1 MDFIRADFFG
11 IQIWQMGLLVLA
23 GGFAGFLNVLAG
35 GGSLITLPI
44 MVFMG
49 MKGPVANG
57 TNRIALLAQN
67 ISGTISFF
75 KQGFSDFKL
84 SLSLTTCALPGAAF
98 GALMGTKL
106 EGVWFNRMLA
116 AVMVGVMVLM
126 ALKSRKSKGTDVTT
140 SKKRLI
146 IAHICMIG
154 IGFYGGFI
162 QAGVGFLFIAVLNK
176 VAGIDLVRTNMHK
189 IFVVGCYMVVAL
201 IIYAVKGNVWWAAG
215 VVLAIGNSTG
225 AWIAAHVAVK
235 KGDKFIT
242 IILYCALIVM
252 AVKLLLK

>member
-1 MDFIRADFFG
+1 MDFIHTELFG
-11 IQIWQMGLLVLA
+11 IEIWQMGLLVLA

-35 GGSLITLPI
+35 GGSLITMPI

-49 MKGPVANG
+49 MKAPAANG

-75 KQGFSDFKL
+75 KQGFSDFRL
-84 SLSLTTCALPGAAF
+84 SLSLTACALPGAVF
-98 GALMGTKL
+98 GALMGAKL
-106 EGVWFNRMLA
+106 DGVWFNRLLA
-116 AVMVGVMVLM
+116 AIMVGVMILM
-126 ALKSRKSKGTDVTT
+126 AFKHKRNEEADIHTT
-140 SKKRLI
+140 KKRLV

-176 VAGIDLVRTNMHK
+176 IAGLDLVRTNMHK
-189 IFVVGCYMVVAL
+189 IFVVGCYMVAAL
-201 IIYAVKGNVWWAAG
+201 IIYALKGNVIWAAG
-215 VVLAIGNSTG
+215 IALAIGNSSG
-225 AWIAAHVAVK
+225 AWIAAHAAVK

-242 IILYCALIVM
+242 IILYCTLIAMAL
-252 AVKLLLK
+252 KLLMK